1 MFLQTSRVACIYWF
15 LMSLSQQR
23 EATKWEADS
32 WEISWFNLHLWT
44 RNRKFLCFMHK
55 QIFFSESFFC
65 TVENGQHLQKGMR
78 NFLFFSWPWMSCGI
92 LSTSTTDIVFTSL
105 FYFGLHCL
113 FFLGL
118 NTNCHLVK
126 GKI

>member
-78 NFLFFSWPWMSCGI
+78 NFLFFFVAMDVLWNSFN
-92 LSTSTTDIVFTSL
+92 VYNRYR
-105 FYFGLHCL
+105 FYFFIL
-113 FFLGL
+113 FWITLSFLPG
-118 NTNCHLVK
+118 VK
-126 GKI
+126 YELSSC